1 MYCMNGAGV
10 YEKMNRLSDTT
21 DGPDGA
27 ESDPEDPEQLL
38 NDLLG
43 ELDNLAGVCIHIGN
57 FPANLQCLHYIE
69 ISLLHMERF
78 SALLQPTAQFVI
90 SEGGSYTWIIR

>member
-1 MYCMNGAGV
+1 
-10 YEKMNRLSDTT
+10 MNRLSDTT

-43 ELDNLAGVCIHIGN
+43 ELDNFTGVSFDIICQSCCPKQDI
-57 FPANLQCLHYIE
+57 F
-69 ISLLHMERF
+69 RF
-78 SALLQPTAQFVI
+78 KVRLLQFNSLIKSAK
-90 SEGGSYTWIIR
+90 